1 MFRIVCNISCILPCT
16 ANVAS
21 ILLLRLVPKM
31 LFFLIEQVQLALKNT
46 SDLLFSFRSII
57 DRLATLC
64 YYCIDCSVLWL
75 EKVIQSAV

>member
-1 MFRIVCNISCILPCT
+1 MFRIVCNIPCILPCT

-21 ILLLRLVPKM
+21 ILLPRLVPKM
-31 LFFLIEQVQLALKNT
+31 LFFLLEQVQLALKNT
-46 SDLLFSFRSII
+46 SDLLFSFRSKI